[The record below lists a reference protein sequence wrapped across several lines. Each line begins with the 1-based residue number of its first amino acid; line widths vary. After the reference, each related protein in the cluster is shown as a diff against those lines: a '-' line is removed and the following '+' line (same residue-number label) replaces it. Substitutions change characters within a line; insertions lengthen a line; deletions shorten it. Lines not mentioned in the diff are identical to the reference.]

1 LTNDDLEIKRGLKDI
16 YIDTTKSSYIDGKNG
31 RLFYRGYD
39 INQLANNSTFE
50 ETSYLLMHG
59 ELPNER
65 ELEKFDSE
73 LKSARKLPDKVIE
86 IIRNVQSSHPMDV
99 LRTSISALSAFD
111 VDVNDNSREANLRKG
126 IRLTAQSPAIVA
138 AHDRIRRGE
147 NVIPPDENLS
157 HASNFL
163 YTLTGERPDKEDG
176 KLLDKDFL
184 LHAEHGLNASSF
196 GARITASTQ
205 SDLHSAVTTGVGILK
220 GPSHGGAAESVMKM
234 AIDIGEPDN
243 TEEYINNLLRNRG
256 RVMGFGHRVYKS
268 VDPRAIHLRDD
279 AKKLGERKNQT
290 KWYSILESIAEL
302 MVPYA
307 KKGICQNVDFFSGAI
322 YYLMGISEDLYTSI
336 FTMGRIPGWTAQ
348 VMEQFEKNIL
358 IRPRLLYDG
367 LLDIDYVPIKKRS

>member
-1 LTNDDLEIKRGLKDI
+1 MTNDDLEIKRGLKDI

-176 KLLDKDFL
+176 KLYPRHVHYTYLTDDNVWSEK
-184 LHAEHGLNASSF
+184 
-196 GARITASTQ
+196 
-205 SDLHSAVTTGVGILK
+205 IL
-220 GPSHGGAAESVMKM
+220 
-234 AIDIGEPDN
+234 
-243 TEEYINNLLRNRG
+243 Y
-256 RVMGFGHRVYKS
+256 
-268 VDPRAIHLRDD
+268 
-279 AKKLGERKNQT
+279 
-290 KWYSILESIAEL
+290 
-302 MVPYA
+302 
-307 KKGICQNVDFFSGAI
+307 
-322 YYLMGISEDLYTSI
+322 
-336 FTMGRIPGWTAQ
+336 
-348 VMEQFEKNIL
+348 
-358 IRPRLLYDG
+358 
-367 LLDIDYVPIKKRS
+367 